1 MNNVLKEQSLSKALS
16 ARGLTE
22 LPKQY
27 RDDCGEFWLEAVV
40 LVRKQ
45 NLTQS
50 YCLAKRDADGKISY
64 IADYGMMSPISGL
77 ISIHP
82 YLYLDKET
90 YMPYENIEQMRHALV
105 QYIGGDE
112 EAKEAVDELPDTEV
126 QFQILQIAIDSQYA
140 GSSINE
146 THQAILDAVGVNT
159 KHTITFENE
168 EQNEET
174 DRTDASSE
182 KTDGADKGEPDNT
195 ETPDIDRPAD
205 GDKMVCDGD
214 GDNTNEIPRVDGTE
228 PIPEKPKNKG
238 GRPKGSKNTTTRRTT
253 KK

>member
-16 ARGLTE
+16 AKGLTE

-64 IADYGMMSPISGL
+64 VADYGMMSPISGL

-82 YLYLDKET
+82 YMYLDKET

-126 QFQILQIAIDSQYA
+126 QYQILQIAIDSQYA
-140 GSSINE
+140 GMSIKD
-146 THQAILDAVGVNT
+146 THQAILDAVGVAS
-159 KHTITFENE
+159 KQTITFEDE
-168 EQNEET
+168 GQNEET
-174 DRTDASSE
+174 DNTDDAGGVPESDVRGDTDEQTDNGETDADNGDTDIQSE
-182 KTDGADKGEPDNT
+182 NSV
-195 ETPDIDRPAD
+195 PAENAQ
-205 GDKMVCDGD
+205 VV
-214 GDNTNEIPRVDGTE
+214 ELA
-228 PIPEKPKNKG
+228 PEKPKNKG

>member
-1 MNNVLKEQSLSKALS
+1 MNYALKEQSLSKALS
-16 ARGLTE
+16 SKGLAE

-27 RDDCGEFWLEAVV
+27 RDGSDEYWLEAIV

-64 IADYGMMSPISGL
+64 IDDFGMMSPISGL

-82 YLYLDKET
+82 YLYLDRST

-112 EAKEAVDELPDTEV
+112 EAKEAVNELPDTEV
-126 QFQILQIAIDSQYA
+126 QYQILQIAIDSQYA

-146 THQAILDAVGVNT
+146 THQAILDAVGVT
-159 KHTITFENE
+159 PKQTITFENE
-168 EQNEET
+168 GQNEET
-174 DRTDASSE
+174 GNTDDAGGVSESDVKCDTDEPTDNRETDAGNGN
-182 KTDGADKGEPDNT
+182 TDIQSCDAVPAENAQVVEPVT
-195 ETPDIDRPAD
+195 
-205 GDKMVCDGD
+205 
-214 GDNTNEIPRVDGTE
+214 
-228 PIPEKPKNKG
+228 PEKPKNKG
-238 GRPKGSKNTTTRRTT
+238 GRPKGSKNTATRRTT
-253 KK
+253 NK

>member
-1 MNNVLKEQSLSKALS
+1 MNYALKEQSLSKALS
-16 ARGLTE
+16 SKGLAE

-27 RDDCGEFWLEAVV
+27 RDGSDEYWLEAIV

-64 IADYGMMSPISGL
+64 IDDFGMMSPISGL

-82 YLYLDKET
+82 YLYLDRST

-126 QFQILQIAIDSQYA
+126 QYQILQIAIDSQYA

-146 THQAILDAVGVNT
+146 THQAILDAVGVT
-159 KHTITFENE
+159 PKQTITFENE
-168 EQNEET
+168 GQNEET
-174 DRTDASSE
+174 GNTDDAGGVSESDVKCDTDEPTDNRETDADNGSTDFQSE
-182 KTDGADKGEPDNT
+182 DAVPAENAQVAEPAT
-195 ETPDIDRPAD
+195 
-205 GDKMVCDGD
+205 
-214 GDNTNEIPRVDGTE
+214 
-228 PIPEKPKNKG
+228 PEKSKNKG
-238 GRPKGSKNTTTRRTT
+238 GRPKGSKNTATRRTT
-253 KK
+253 NK

>member
-16 ARGLTE
+16 AKGLTE

-82 YLYLDKET
+82 YMYLDKEA

-112 EAKEAVDELPDTEV
+112 EAKEAVNELPDSEV
-126 QFQILQIAIDSQYA
+126 QYQILQIAIDSQYA
-140 GSSINE
+140 GMSIKD
-146 THQAILDAVGVNT
+146 THQTILDAVGVAP

-168 EQNEET
+168 GQYEET
-174 DRTDASSE
+174 DNTDDTGGVSENVGGGEGDNRGNGEVKTDADNRD
-182 KTDGADKGEPDNT
+182 TDIQSGNSVPVENT
-195 ETPDIDRPAD
+195 QVVE
-205 GDKMVCDGD
+205 
-214 GDNTNEIPRVDGTE
+214 
-228 PIPEKPKNKG
+228 PEKPKNKG
-238 GRPKGSKNTTTRRTT
+238 GRPKGSKNTTIRKTT

>member
-16 ARGLTE
+16 AKGLTE

-82 YLYLDKET
+82 YMYLDKET
-90 YMPYENIEQMRHALV
+90 YMPYENIEQMRHALI

-112 EAKEAVDELPDTEV
+112 EAKEAVDELPDSEV
-126 QFQILQIAIDSQYA
+126 QYQILQIAIDSQYA
-140 GSSINE
+140 GMSIKD
-146 THQAILDAVGVNT
+146 THQTILDAVGVNT
-159 KHTITFENE
+159 RHTITFESE
-168 EQNEET
+168 ERNGQT
-174 DRTDASSE
+174 DRTDAQSE
-182 KTDGADKGEPDNT
+182 RTDGVDTEEPDNT
-195 ETPDIDRPAD
+195 ETPDIDRPTD
-205 GDKMVCDGD
+205 GDKVVCDGD
-214 GDNTNEIPRVDGTE
+214 GDNTNETAVAVETIPE
-228 PIPEKPKNKG
+228 EKPKNKG
-238 GRPKGSKNTTTRRTT
+238 GRPKGSKNTTIRKTT

>member
-1 MNNVLKEQSLSKALS
+1 MNYTLKEQSLSKALS
-16 ARGLTE
+16 SKGLAE

-27 RDDCGEFWLEAVV
+27 RDGSDEYWLEAIV

-64 IADYGMMSPISGL
+64 IDDFGMMSPISGL

-82 YLYLDKET
+82 YLYLDRST

-112 EAKEAVDELPDTEV
+112 EAKEAVNELPDTEV
-126 QFQILQIAIDSQYA
+126 QYQILQIAIDSQYA

-146 THQAILDAVGVNT
+146 THQAILDAVGVT
-159 KHTITFENE
+159 PKQTITFENE
-168 EQNEET
+168 GQNEET
-174 DRTDASSE
+174 GNNDDAGGVSE
-182 KTDGADKGEPDNT
+182 PSERSGEEYT
-195 ETPDIDRPAD
+195 
-205 GDKMVCDGD
+205 GD
-214 GDNTNEIPRVDGTE
+214 GDAETDADNGNADFQSEDAVPAENAQVVE
-228 PIPEKPKNKG
+228 PATPEKPKNKG
-238 GRPKGSKNTTTRRTT
+238 GRPKGSKNTATRRTT
-253 KK
+253 NK

>member
-1 MNNVLKEQSLSKALS
+1 MANIKEESLSRALS
-16 ARGLTE
+16 AKCLPE

-27 RDDCGEFWLEAVV
+27 RDDCGEYWLEAIV
-40 LVRKQ
+40 LVKKQ

-64 IADYGMMSPISGL
+64 VADYGMMSPISGL

-82 YLYLDKET
+82 YMYLDKET

-126 QFQILQIAIDSQYA
+126 QYQILQIAIDSQYA
-140 GSSINE
+140 GMSIKD
-146 THQAILDAVGVNT
+146 THQAILDAVGVAP
-159 KHTITFENE
+159 KQTITFENE
-168 EQNEET
+168 GQNEET
-174 DRTDASSE
+174 DNTDDAGGVPESDVRGDTDEQTDNGETDADNGDTDIQSE
-182 KTDGADKGEPDNT
+182 NSV
-195 ETPDIDRPAD
+195 PAENAQ
-205 GDKMVCDGD
+205 VV
-214 GDNTNEIPRVDGTE
+214 ELA
-228 PIPEKPKNKG
+228 PEKPKNKG

>member
-1 MNNVLKEQSLSKALS
+1 MNYALKEQSLSKALS
-16 ARGLTE
+16 SKGLAE

-27 RDDCGEFWLEAVV
+27 RDGSDEYWLEAIV

-64 IADYGMMSPISGL
+64 IDDFGMMSPISGL

-82 YLYLDKET
+82 YLYLDRST

-126 QFQILQIAIDSQYA
+126 QYQILQIAIDSQYA

-146 THQAILDAVGVNT
+146 THQAILDAVGVT
-159 KHTITFENE
+159 PKQTITFENE
-168 EQNEET
+168 GQNEET
-174 DRTDASSE
+174 GNTDDAGGVSESDVKCDTDEPTDNRETDADNGSTDFQSE
-182 KTDGADKGEPDNT
+182 DAVPAENAQVVEP
-195 ETPDIDRPAD
+195 AA
-205 GDKMVCDGD
+205 
-214 GDNTNEIPRVDGTE
+214 
-228 PIPEKPKNKG
+228 PEKPKNKG

>member
-16 ARGLTE
+16 AKGLTE

-64 IADYGMMSPISGL
+64 IADYGIMSPISGL

-82 YLYLDKET
+82 YMYLDKET
-90 YMPYENIEQMRHALV
+90 YMPYENIEQMRHALI

-112 EAKEAVDELPDTEV
+112 EAKEAVDELPDSEV
-126 QFQILQIAIDSQYA
+126 QYQILQIAIDSQYA
-140 GSSINE
+140 GMSIKD
-146 THQAILDAVGVNT
+146 THQTILDAVGVNT
-159 KHTITFENE
+159 KQTITSERE

-174 DRTDASSE
+174 DNTDDTGRVPESDVRGGTDEQTDNGETDADNGDTDIQSE
-182 KTDGADKGEPDNT
+182 NSVPAKNAQVADLT
-195 ETPDIDRPAD
+195 
-205 GDKMVCDGD
+205 
-214 GDNTNEIPRVDGTE
+214 
-228 PIPEKPKNKG
+228 PEKPKNKG
-238 GRPKGSKNTTTRRTT
+238 GRPKGSKNSTTRRTN

>member
-1 MNNVLKEQSLSKALS
+1 MANIKEESLSRALS
-16 ARGLTE
+16 AKCLPE

-27 RDDCGEFWLEAVV
+27 RDDCGEYWLEAIV
-40 LVRKQ
+40 LVKKQ

-64 IADYGMMSPISGL
+64 VADYGMMSPISGL

-82 YLYLDKET
+82 YMYLDKET

-112 EAKEAVDELPDTEV
+112 EAKEAVDELPDSEV
-126 QFQILQIAIDSQYA
+126 QYQILQIAIDSQYA
-140 GSSINE
+140 GMSIKD
-146 THQAILDAVGVNT
+146 THQTILDAVGVAP
-159 KHTITFENE
+159 KQTITFENE
-168 EQNEET
+168 DQYEET
-174 DRTDASSE
+174 DNTDDTGGVSEPSEGSGTDESTDNGETDADNGDTDIQSE
-182 KTDGADKGEPDNT
+182 NSV
-195 ETPDIDRPAD
+195 PAENAQA
-205 GDKMVCDGD
+205 V
-214 GDNTNEIPRVDGTE
+214 ELA
-228 PIPEKPKNKG
+228 PEKPKNKG

>member
-82 YLYLDKET
+82 YMYLDKET

-112 EAKEAVDELPDTEV
+112 EAKEAVDELPDSEV
-126 QFQILQIAIDSQYA
+126 QYQILQIAIDSQYA
-140 GSSINE
+140 GMSIKD
-146 THQAILDAVGVNT
+146 THQTILDAVGVNT
-159 KHTITFENE
+159 RQTITFEKE

-174 DRTDASSE
+174 DDNNDTGGVSEPSGGSGTDESTNNGETDADNGDTDIQSE
-182 KTDGADKGEPDNT
+182 DTAPTENT
-195 ETPDIDRPAD
+195 QVVELA
-205 GDKMVCDGD
+205 
-214 GDNTNEIPRVDGTE
+214 
-228 PIPEKPKNKG
+228 PEKPKNKG
-238 GRPKGSKNTTTRRTT
+238 GRPKGSKNSTTRRTT
-253 KK
+253 NK

>member
-1 MNNVLKEQSLSKALS
+1 MNYALKEQSLSKALS
-16 ARGLTE
+16 SKGLAE

-27 RDDCGEFWLEAVV
+27 RDGSDEYWLEAIV

-64 IADYGMMSPISGL
+64 IDDFGMMSPISGL

-82 YLYLDKET
+82 YLYLDRST

-112 EAKEAVDELPDTEV
+112 EAKEAVNELPDTEV
-126 QFQILQIAIDSQYA
+126 QYQILQIAIDSQYA

-146 THQAILDAVGVNT
+146 THQAILDAVGVT
-159 KHTITFENE
+159 PKQTITFENE
-168 EQNEET
+168 GQNEET
-174 DRTDASSE
+174 GNTDDAGGVSESDVKGDTDELTDNRETDADNGSTDFQSE
-182 KTDGADKGEPDNT
+182 DAVPAENAQVVEPAT
-195 ETPDIDRPAD
+195 
-205 GDKMVCDGD
+205 
-214 GDNTNEIPRVDGTE
+214 
-228 PIPEKPKNKG
+228 PEKSKNKG
-238 GRPKGSKNTTTRRTT
+238 GRPKGSKNTATRRTT
-253 KK
+253 NK

>member
-1 MNNVLKEQSLSKALS
+1 MNYALKEQSLSKALS
-16 ARGLTE
+16 SKGLAE

-27 RDDCGEFWLEAVV
+27 RDGSDEYWLEAIV

-64 IADYGMMSPISGL
+64 IDDFGMMSPISGL

-82 YLYLDKET
+82 YLYLDKEA

-112 EAKEAVDELPDTEV
+112 EAKEAVNDLPDTEV
-126 QFQILQIAIDSQYA
+126 QYQILQIAIDSQYA

-146 THQAILDAVGVNT
+146 THQAILDAVGVSP
-159 KHTITFENE
+159 KQTITFENE
-168 EQNEET
+168 GQNKETGNTDDAGGVSESDVKGDMDEPTDNGET
-174 DRTDASSE
+174 DTDNGNTDFQSE
-182 KTDGADKGEPDNT
+182 GAVPAENAQVVEPDT
-195 ETPDIDRPAD
+195 
-205 GDKMVCDGD
+205 
-214 GDNTNEIPRVDGTE
+214 
-228 PIPEKPKNKG
+228 PEKPKNKG
-238 GRPKGSKNTTTRRTT
+238 GRPKGSKNTATRRTT
-253 KK
+253 NK

>member
-1 MNNVLKEQSLSKALS
+1 MNYALKEQSLSKALS
-16 ARGLTE
+16 SKGLAE

-27 RDDCGEFWLEAVV
+27 RDGSDEYWLEAIV

-64 IADYGMMSPISGL
+64 IDDFGMMSPISGL

-82 YLYLDKET
+82 YLYLDRST
-90 YMPYENIEQMRHALV
+90 YMPYENIEQMRHALA

-112 EAKEAVDELPDTEV
+112 EAKEAVNELPDTEV
-126 QFQILQIAIDSQYA
+126 QYQILQIAIDSQYA

-146 THQAILDAVGVNT
+146 THQAILDAVGVT
-159 KHTITFENE
+159 PKQTITFENE

-174 DRTDASSE
+174 DNTYDAGGVSESDVKCDTDEPTDNRETDADNGSTDFQSE
-182 KTDGADKGEPDNT
+182 DAVPAENAQVVEPVT
-195 ETPDIDRPAD
+195 
-205 GDKMVCDGD
+205 
-214 GDNTNEIPRVDGTE
+214 
-228 PIPEKPKNKG
+228 PEKPKNKG
-238 GRPKGSKNTTTRRTT
+238 GRPKGSKNTATRRTT
-253 KK
+253 NK